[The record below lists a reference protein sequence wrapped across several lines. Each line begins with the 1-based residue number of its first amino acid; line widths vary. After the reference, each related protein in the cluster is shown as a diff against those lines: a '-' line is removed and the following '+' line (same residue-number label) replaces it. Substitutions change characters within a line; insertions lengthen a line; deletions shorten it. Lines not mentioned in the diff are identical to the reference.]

1 MTERILEKLDVL
13 EENEKIIAAIRA
25 KVCEVEALGKV
36 RKKTLFGS
44 PQVENQQQIKRRKT
58 SSHLKEKKKSLIT
71 PLPFDDH
78 GEFEGTIAPSTAE
91 TATENTENKSNDLKK
106 SKMHLSFEYNPK
118 PRSDFEESDLR
129 PPVFATDIS
138 NEESTSTE
146 IKEQDLNL
154 ESSFDEESQR
164 SWKPQEI
171 CFKPSPAGI
180 SSRELEQRQLIISEF
195 CLELQVGKPASSTGF
210 HDSEYAMPLN
220 ILSSQPRHLCK
231 ISAEC
236 PKLPPKPFYQSNAGK
251 EKVFPPFTDQNE
263 SRAKKSMMSTDGSAD
278 AIKEGRKY
286 PPEVNDLITKE
297 SKPTRNDEPRTPRP
311 VKQTILFPLSCEHIL
326 KNPNVKTI
334 APAPEVT
341 VLYSMEESHTNPII
355 FHDATYV
362 RTWFLKK
369 RFTPF
374 LMTTKKMNVVLQK
387 NCDRSKALRNNEPT
401 DIFKPQ
407 RSKLVG
413 LQKLAQK
420 SLGKKQKSRRKEQ
433 KKNHDSLA
441 LAKRFLKT
449 HYDLSQIVPILTNI
463 SAGYFDKDVTQKKTV
478 KSDRFERTFSKA
490 KQAPKRHFTA
500 LPMKYDSKPLKNI
513 LEIYKLNNVTP
524 VDNLLTWKVNE
535 SQDLFMQKYLKPVR
549 TKLQDH
555 GRNSNPAIN
564 VLLDTIRS
572 QQSKINQHY

>member
-25 KVCEVEALGKV
+25 K
-36 RKKTLFGS
+36 
-44 PQVENQQQIKRRKT
+44 KT

-71 PLPFDDH
+71 PLPFDNH
-78 GEFEGTIAPSTAE
+78 GEFEGKIAPSIAE

-129 PPVFATDIS
+129 PPVFATDI
-138 NEESTSTE
+138 NDEKSTSTVLTYHE
-146 IKEQDLNL
+146 PSVSHQKDSEQGLMTANL
-154 ESSFDEESQR
+154 ESKPTHSDR
-164 SWKPQEI
+164 SCQQDCP
-171 CFKPSPAGI
+171 
-180 SSRELEQRQLIISEF
+180 
-195 CLELQVGKPASSTGF
+195 
-210 HDSEYAMPLN
+210 SEYAMPLN
-220 ILSSQPRHLCK
+220 FLSSRPRHLCK

-236 PKLPPKPFYQSNAGK
+236 PKLPPKPSYQSNAGK

-278 AIKEGRKY
+278 SIKKGRKY

-297 SKPTRNDEPRTPRP
+297 SKPTRNDEPRMPRP
-311 VKQTILFPLSCEHIL
+311 VKQTILFPLSYEHIL

-355 FHDATYV
+355 FHDAAYV
-362 RTWFLKK
+362 KTWFLKK

-374 LMTTKKMNVVLQK
+374 LMTTKKTNVVLQK

-401 DIFKPQ
+401 DVFKPQ

-420 SLGKKQKSRRKEQ
+420 SIGKKQKSRRKEQ

-441 LAKRFLKT
+441 SAKRFLKT
-449 HYDLSQIVPILTNI
+449 HYDLSQTVPILTNI

-490 KQAPKRHFTA
+490 KQAPKRNFTA

-549 TKLQDH
+549 TELQDH

-564 VLLDTIRS
+564 VLLDAISS
-572 QQSKINQHY
+572 QQSKINQHH